1 VAEREQVPAPS
12 PPVAAPLAPVE
23 APAVARAALTTAAV
37 LSLQRTAGNVAA
49 TRWLQRVK
57 ADGTIDDPAELE
69 KSRPVGG
76 DVDADTRK
84 KAMDELEAAPR
95 SKAILDDIKKLRGD
109 LAFAMKWSNQGTFHS
124 AGSIS
129 LDRNKNYANWFA
141 GMAHEIVHLH
151 TFLAGKA
158 ADIKTMTREDF
169 VKAKMDDEINAHAAS
184 YVALL
189 QSGKETAPAKG
200 YAEFR
205 AYLAKDAAKALTDKD
220 WTEIERLAKAWLET
234 RYKTDA
240 SWTTS
245 NTHEN
250 YYDYWGKAWDAE
262 HAKKTP

>member
-1 VAEREQVPAPS
+1 VVALPESVQ
-12 PPVAAPLAPVE
+12 
-23 APAVARAALTTAAV
+23 APASPRLSLTTEAV
-37 LSLQRTAGNVAA
+37 LSLQRTAGNAAA

-57 ADGTIDDPAELE
+57 ADGSIDDPAEME
-69 KSRPVGG
+69 KSRAVGS
-76 DVDADTRK
+76 DIDADTRS
-84 KAMDELEAAPR
+84 KAMSGLDAAPR
-95 SKAILDDIKKLRGD
+95 SKEILDDIKKLRGD
-109 LAFAMKWSNQGTFHS
+109 LAFPMKWSNQGTFHS
-124 AGSIS
+124 TGSIW
-129 LDRNKNYANWFA
+129 LDRNKNYENWFA

-169 VKAKMDDEINAHAAS
+169 VKAKMEDEINSHAAS

-205 AYLAKDAAKALTDKD
+205 THLKKELPKALDDKD
-220 WTEIERLAKAWLET
+220 WAAIETLAKKWLEE

-250 YYDYWGKAWDAE
+250 YYDYWGKAWDKQ
-262 HAKKTP
+262 HAPKTP